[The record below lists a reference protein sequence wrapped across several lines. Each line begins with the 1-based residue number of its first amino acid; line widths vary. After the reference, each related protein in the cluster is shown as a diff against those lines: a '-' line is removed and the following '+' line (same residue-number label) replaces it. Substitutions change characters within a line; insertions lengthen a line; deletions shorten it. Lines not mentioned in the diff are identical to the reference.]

1 LEDDFVQ
8 YRKFVRQKNEYYLH
22 LKSSEDLYEAVVSRF
37 DYLTRPYGF
46 FVVSPKKLIVY
57 DRGLIHYAKKYR
69 AKIIKALKSL
79 PKKRLKVKGKRSFH
93 MFITVTLSR
102 KYHIGQ
108 AWRKIIKSYVRRV
121 MKTIEKI
128 ENNRVLYYI
137 GVLEAHKDGYP
148 HIHLLVVFKKPL
160 KVFRWKNSYRFENK
174 RSWDQA
180 LGSNEENFIDVFA
193 LRSHREIRSYLLKY
207 LSKSLAEHI
216 IQNKDDIKTLINSSS
231 YESFIENGYFKDLT
245 LLICKLLGVKPIM
258 ISRSLEKKIVKKR
271 SKVDKNDPYFKGIE
285 ELRELGRYI
294 VEEKPKNLDG
304 YQEKQEEIR
313 RRLDYIIQNFSG
325 IRELYTRCIKI
336 HPLYPAKCEL
346 DLKALIEAAID
357 YYENRVIFFFGRI
370 KLIAE
375 GSSLG

>member
-1 LEDDFVQ
+1 MEDDFVQ

-193 LRSHREIRSYLLKY
+193 LSNSREIRSYLLKY

-231 YESFIENGYFKDLT
+231 YESFLENNYFKDLT
-245 LLICKLLGVKPIM
+245 LLICKLLSVKPLM
-258 ISRSLEKKIVKKR
+258 ISRSLEDRIKRNR
-271 SKVDKNDPYFKGIE
+271 SKQPEVKDDPFFKGIE

-294 VEEKPKNLDG
+294 VEYKPKNLIE
-304 YQEKQEEIR
+304 YQEKQREIKS
-313 RRLDYIIQNFSG
+313 RLDYIITKFSSL
-325 IRELYTRCIKI
+325 RELYTRCVKV
-336 HPLYPAKCEL
+336 HPLYPSKCEL
-346 DLKALIEAAID
+346 DLKALIEAAIF

-370 KLIAE
+370 KLIAV
-375 GSSLG
+375 GSS